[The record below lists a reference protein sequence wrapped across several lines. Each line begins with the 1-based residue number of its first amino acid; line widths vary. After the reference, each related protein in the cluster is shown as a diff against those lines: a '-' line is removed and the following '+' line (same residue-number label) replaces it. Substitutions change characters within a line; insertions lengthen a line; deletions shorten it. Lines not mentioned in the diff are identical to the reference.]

1 VGNSALYSSSHRP
14 VPCIPVV
21 CCRSLIH
28 ILAPYTRRPSPY
40 TYTHPLYSVYTKGM
54 VFEIKTP
61 IFEGPLHLLL
71 SLVEK
76 RQLLINEI
84 SLTKVTDEFISYINS
99 SANATTSESAEFIL
113 VAATLVLI
121 KSKSLLPAIEL
132 TSGESADIE
141 MLEHRLKMLKTVREM
156 AGFLKHHL
164 AGPLIF
170 LANDRP
176 FTPIFSPEEDLK
188 YESLKNA
195 MKELLAS
202 LPKKEAVPTAVVQKV
217 VSLQEM
223 IEDLTERVQRGL
235 KMSFRQFSKNH
246 AESKVGLIVS
256 FLALL
261 ELVKRG
267 IVSVSQND
275 TFDDILIETENLGT
289 PNYL

>member
-1 VGNSALYSSSHRP
+1 
-14 VPCIPVV
+14 
-21 CCRSLIH
+21 
-28 ILAPYTRRPSPY
+28 
-40 TYTHPLYSVYTKGM
+40 M

-99 SANATTSESAEFIL
+99 SVNATTSESAEFIL

-141 MLEHRLKMLKTVREM
+141 ILEHRLKMLKAVREM

-164 AGPLIF
+164 AGPPIF

-176 FTPIFSPEEDLK
+176 FTPIFSPAEDLT
-188 YESLKNA
+188 YASLKNA
-195 MKELLAS
+195 IKELFAS
-202 LPKKEAVPTAVVQKV
+202 LPKKEVVPTAVVQKV

-223 IEDLTERVQRGL
+223 IEDLTERIQRGL
-235 KMSFRQFSKNH
+235 KMSFKQFSKNH

>member
-1 VGNSALYSSSHRP
+1 MGNSAPSVPVYSSARRFP
-14 VPCIPVV
+14 VYYI
-21 CCRSLIH
+21 
-28 ILAPYTRRPSPY
+28 PYTE
-40 TYTHPLYSVYTKGM
+40 YSSLLYTKGM

-99 SANATTSESAEFIL
+99 SVNATTSESAEFIL

-141 MLEHRLKMLKTVREM
+141 ILEHRLKMLKAVREM

-164 AGPLIF
+164 AGPPIF

-176 FTPIFSPEEDLK
+176 FTPIFSPAEDLT
-188 YESLKNA
+188 YASLKNA
-195 MKELLAS
+195 IKELFAS
-202 LPKKEAVPTAVVQKV
+202 LPKKEVVPTAVVQKV

-223 IEDLTERVQRGL
+223 IEDLTERIQRGL
-235 KMSFRQFSKNH
+235 KMSFKQFSKNH